1 MKLSIISFTNN
12 GLELSKKV
20 SESLMENTGIT
31 TAVYTKCSLVKK
43 HDTKIKAVVVEKS
56 IADWTKEQMQ
66 EKNAILFIGA
76 CGIAVRA
83 IAPNLTDKLH
93 DSPVLVLDEQGQ
105 YVIPL
110 LAGHFGGANELAV
123 QIAEKIHA
131 IPVITTA
138 TDLQNKFAVDLF
150 AKRNGL
156 HIINKDGIA
165 KVSAKV
171 LAGEKVTMCVE
182 EGHLKEGTKI
192 PEEIR
197 LISYPSTAGL
207 SADYIPTAAIS
218 ADFTSMDSIPT
229 VSALTFLP
237 SQNIDIVIAEN
248 PNPEQSTNTDALLRL
263 QPKEYVIGMGCK
275 RGTKP
280 QKIEAMID
288 ETLKTAGMKKE
299 QIFALASIDK
309 KQDEQGF
316 LIWSRQH
323 RVPFLTY
330 TAEELQKVQGNFHA
344 SAFVE
349 SQVGVDNVCERA
361 ALCACEAGGTLVYEK
376 HAKDGM
382 TIAVAKREWRITFDE
397 A

>member
-12 GLELSKKV
+12 GLELSKRV
-20 SESLMENTGIT
+20 SESLTENTGIT
-31 TAVYTKCSLVKK
+31 TAVYTKCSLVKT
-43 HDTKIKAVVVEKS
+43 HDTKIKAVHVEKS

-66 EKNAILFIGA
+66 EKNPILFIGA

-110 LAGHFGGANELAV
+110 LAGHYGGANELAV
-123 QIAEKIHA
+123 QIAEKINA

-156 HIINKDGIA
+156 RIINKDGIA
-165 KVSAKV
+165 KISAKV
-171 LAGEKVTMCVE
+171 LAGEKVTLCVE

-192 PEEIR
+192 PEEIH
-197 LISYPSTAGL
+197 LISYPSTAVL
-207 SADYIPTAAIS
+207 SADS
-218 ADFTSMDSIPT
+218 APQT
-229 VSALTFLP
+229 V
-237 SQNIDIVIAEN
+237 DIVIAEN
-248 PNPEQSTNTDALLRL
+248 PKPEHPTNTDALLRL
-263 QPKEYVIGMGCK
+263 QPKEYVVGMGCK
-275 RGTKP
+275 RGIKP
-280 QKIEAMID
+280 QKIEALID

-330 TAEELQKVQGNFHA
+330 TAKELQKVQGNFHA

-349 SQVGVDNVCERA
+349 SQVEVDNVCERA

>member
-12 GLELSKKV
+12 GLELSKRV
-20 SESLMENTGIT
+20 AESLMENTGIT
-31 TAVYTKCSLVKK
+31 TAVYTKCSLVKTY
-43 HDTKIKAVVVEKS
+43 DTKPRVVVVEKS

-93 DSPVLVLDEQGQ
+93 DSPVLVLDEQGN

-110 LAGHFGGANELAV
+110 LAGHYGGANELAV

-138 TDLQNKFAVDLF
+138 TDLQKKFAVDLF

-156 HIINKDGIA
+156 RIINKDGIA

-182 EGHLKEGTKI
+182 QGHLKEGTKI

-197 LISYPSTAGL
+197 LISYPS
-207 SADYIPTAAIS
+207 ADSTPQ
-218 ADFTSMDSIPT
+218 T
-229 VSALTFLP
+229 V
-237 SQNIDIVIAEN
+237 DIVIAAN
-248 PNPEQSTNTDALLRL
+248 QKHPTDTDALLRL

-275 RGTKP
+275 RGIKP
-280 QKIEAMID
+280 QKIEALID

-330 TAEELQKVQGNFHA
+330 MAEELQKVQGNFHA